1 MSEDELTRIRE
12 EKRKVAKNLEEYRRE
27 EGRSL
32 SKLKT
37 QMEETYKEELMTV
50 VTEYEVRLKAGEESR
65 AREVAEL
72 KAKI

>member
-32 SKLKT
+32 SKLKI

-50 VTEYEVRLKAGEESR
+50 VTEYEVRLKACEESR